1 MAETK
6 GIYKKMLAIMADVGY
21 VQKDAKVNIEGG
33 RGYTYASAEN
43 ILSKVR
49 ESLIKHGVC
58 TNTAEEAIK
67 ISDDFRQ
74 AAVRLTVAFLDVEDG
89 SFVTHIGHG
98 QGKDAGDKALMKAQT
113 AAIKYAMA
121 RAFNISWGD
130 DPEADPKVDNIDN
143 APTEAPK
150 KAPSARRAAT
160 KATTENTPELTAE
173 ALKSR
178 IINCG
183 IVNDLEKLRPLVMG
197 FKGTEDYARLVSAFT
212 ARKNEIS
219 ETSAGAN

>member
-1 MAETK
+1 M
-6 GIYKKMLAIMADVGY
+6 IP
-21 VQKDAKVNIEGG
+21 
-33 RGYTYASAEN
+33 
-43 ILSKVR
+43 
-49 ESLIKHGVC
+49 
-58 TNTAEEAIK
+58 EA
-67 ISDDFRQ
+67 
-74 AAVRLTVAFLDVEDG
+74 AFLDEKTG
-89 SFVTHIGHG
+89 RKKAEKAL
-98 QGKDAGDKALMKAQT
+98 KDAGDKALMKAQT

-183 IVNDLEKLRPLVMG
+183 IVPG
-197 FKGTEDYARLVSAFT
+197 
-212 ARKNEIS
+212 
-219 ETSAGAN
+219 